1 MKITIITGGSKG
13 IGKNIVTDLLNKN
26 HKIYNISKT
35 DCIINNNNNLIN
47 INIDINDIN
56 IKDKIK
62 EILSNEEKIDN
73 FIHCAGITKDVFF
86 HKMNYEQWIYVQ
98 NTNFLSLYNLLNP
111 IVNNMRNNNSG
122 NIVLVSSVNAKN
134 GALGQT
140 NYASSKSALFGFT
153 KSLMLENASKNI
165 LVNCICPGYIE
176 TAMTKKI
183 DINILNKII
192 ENIPLKKMGSTQD
205 ISDLVD
211 FLIEKNKYMTGSI
224 IDINGGL

>member
-62 EILSNEEKIDN
+62 EILSNEEKTDN